1 MMIFMFS
8 DPILLMGM
16 HTRCLVNN
24 PMLTKVWLKIL
35 ISPISNQTILTKVTS
50 WFSAIFWKML
60 KQENTLLFSFKK
72 YTKYFESKSSIN
84 VTIEN
89 QTRIALEKMG
99 DISMNNGKWMKTV
112 ARR

>member
-1 MMIFMFS
+1 
-8 DPILLMGM
+8 
-16 HTRCLVNN
+16 
-24 PMLTKVWLKIL
+24 
-35 ISPISNQTILTKVTS
+35 
-50 WFSAIFWKML
+50 ML

-89 QTRIALEKMG
+89 QTRIPLEKMG